1 MRSPAVAG
9 QFYPASA
16 AELRHQLDEMLQ
28 AAGGEELQALGA
40 VVPHA
45 GYMYSGAVAAEVYSR
60 LPKRDTYVI
69 LGPNHHGLGAAVALS
84 RDSWRTPL
92 GVVEPDIELADA
104 LAGSIIDQDELAHRH
119 EHSIEVQIPFLQ
131 ARFQGFRVLP
141 IAMGLQDEETA
152 VEVGAEV
159 AKAAMKLNRSCTV
172 IASSDFTHY
181 EPQEV
186 ARKVDAQLIE
196 AILNIDVPELYAR
209 VYKYNATACG
219 YGPIAAAIT
228 AASLLGA
235 AAGKAASGRLLR
247 YATSGDVTGDFSQ
260 VVGYGAVVF
269 T

>member
-9 QFYPASA
+9 QFYPGVAT
-16 AELRHQLDEMLQ
+16 ELGHQLDEMLQ
-28 AAGGEELQALGA
+28 KVEGEELQALGA

-60 LPKRDTYVI
+60 LPKRETYVI

-92 GVVEPDIELADA
+92 GVVDPDIEMADA

-152 VEVGAEV
+152 VEVGEEV
-159 AKAAMKLNRSCTV
+159 ARAALKLKRSCTV

-181 EPQEV
+181 EPQET
-186 ARKVDAQLIE
+186 AHRVDSQLIE
-196 AILNIDVPELYAR
+196 AILNMDVPELYAR
-209 VYKYNATACG
+209 VYTHNATACG
-219 YGPIAAAIT
+219 YGPIAAAMT
-228 AASLLGA
+228 ASAALA
-235 AAGKAASGRLLR
+235 AANGKSAIGKLLR
-247 YATSGDVTGDFSQ
+247 YATSGDVTGDRSQ
-260 VVGYGAVVF
+260 VVGYGAIIF